1 MPGAVTAQVSVLTDI
16 PACCALRIERRFGES
31 TSVQTL
37 RLYASTRRVDF
48 ATDIDWHER
57 RRMLKTH
64 FESNLLSEEALHEIQ
79 FGYIARPA
87 HRSTR
92 YASDRYEVCNH
103 RYSALCEENR
113 GFAVLNDGCYGV
125 SSNRGELALTLLRA
139 PLVPDDANNRGQHHL
154 TYALYVFA
162 TSFRESDTVRQGY
175 ALNVPLTVEQGGCAG
190 SFTGY
195 EVESRSVMLET
206 VKPAEEAG
214 EVILRLY
221 NSQRT
226 RERARLCLPVAGE
239 LSDCGLTEGP
249 GEPIGAGSA
258 FTLEFGPFQV
268 RTFRLK
274 PQREAE

>member
-1 MPGAVTAQVSVLTDI
+1 M
-16 PACCALRIERRFGES
+16 
-31 TSVQTL
+31 
-37 RLYASTRRVDF
+37 
-48 ATDIDWHER
+48 
-57 RRMLKTH
+57 
-64 FESNLLSEEALHEIQ
+64 
-79 FGYIARPA
+79 
-87 HRSTR
+87 
-92 YASDRYEVCNH
+92 
-103 RYSALCEENR
+103 
-113 GFAVLNDGCYGV
+113 LNDGCYGV